1 MLTLDNVKVPEPTL
15 VKLPSPE
22 MIPEI
27 ISSPSSP
34 VVKVT
39 PLAIST
45 APVPDNEL
53 IVSVTSTS

>member
-1 MLTLDNVKVPEPTL
+1 MLSPDNVNTPFPVL

-22 MIPEI
+22 ITPEI
-27 ISSPSSP
+27 VSFPASP

-53 IVSVTSTS
+53 IVSVVSTS